1 MFQFAL
7 AMMTAAHYFS
17 SVEFMKH
24 GISYRNRVSLLNS
37 DNFSFLKQKNCS
49 RSFKNCYLSFVNF
62 MKMIRIVADDKIPF
76 LKGILES
83 FANVTWLPAKQIN
96 RDAVMNADALLIR
109 TRTKCN
115 ADLLEGTAVK
125 FIGTSTI
132 GFDHIDTAYCEA
144 NNIRWTNA
152 PGCNSSSV
160 QQYIAAALLKISSQP
175 GFDLRNK
182 TLGIVGVG
190 NVGTKIEKLAGILG
204 MKVLLNDPP
213 RARKE
218 KKNDFVRLDE
228 LLAASDIISLHVP
241 LSMTGNDKTW
251 HLFDH
256 DTFNK
261 VRTGTWFINSARGE
275 VVNTEALKEALVH
288 ERLAGSVLDVWEKEP
303 EIDIP
308 LMHMSFLATP
318 HIAGY
323 STDGK
328 ANGTA
333 MTVKALSEVFDIPLA
348 GWFPAEIPVPP
359 EPELIIDSNGKSDAE
374 IVRRAVIHSYNIDE
388 DDVRL
393 RFDPSRFEKVR
404 EEYPLRREFHAYS
417 VKLRGGSAE
426 VREKLKELGF
436 KVL

>member
-1 MFQFAL
+1 
-7 AMMTAAHYFS
+7 
-17 SVEFMKH
+17 
-24 GISYRNRVSLLNS
+24 
-37 DNFSFLKQKNCS
+37 
-49 RSFKNCYLSFVNF
+49 

-83 FANVTWLPAKQIN
+83 FANVTWLSGKQIN
-96 RDAVMNADALLIR
+96 RDAVMDADALLIR

-132 GFDHIDTAYCEA
+132 GFDHIDTAYCKN
-144 NNIRWTNA
+144 NNIKWTNA

-160 QQYIAAALLKISSQP
+160 QQYIAAALLKISAQP
-175 GFDLRNK
+175 GFDLRDK

-190 NVGTKIEKLAGILG
+190 NVGSKVEKLAAILG

-218 KKNDFVRLDE
+218 KTKDFVSLDE
-228 LLAASDIISLHVP
+228 LLAESDIISLHVP
-241 LSMTGNDKTW
+241 LSMAGIDKTW
-251 HLFDH
+251 HLFDN

-261 VRTGTWFINSARGE
+261 VRMGTWFINSSRGE
-275 VVNTEALKEALVH
+275 VVNTEALKEALIRD
-288 ERLAGSVLDVWEKEP
+288 RLAGSVIDVWEKEP

-348 GWFPAEIPVPP
+348 GWFPAGIPVPP
-359 EPELIIDSNGKSDAE
+359 EPELVINSNGKSDVE
-374 IVRRAVIHSYNIDE
+374 IVRRAVVHSYNIDE
-388 DDVRL
+388 DDVKL

-404 EEYPLRREFHAYS
+404 EEYPLRREFPAYS
-417 VKLRGGSAE
+417 IKLQGGSPE

-436 KVL
+436 KLV